1 MGKSQPKTII
11 EWNRWIYRI
20 LRRKKITTEEAT
32 LLEKLSDFLDE
43 YPDNTPLEKWLGFLY
58 LIMEQDREAER
69 ILSRM
74 KSRFPQDSEIQN
86 ALAYLAIRRG
96 ETEKAVTH
104 LLDALYTDE
113 NNPKLK
119 QNLNLLRS
127 SENLEAWLATHPWH
141 EFVFY
146 SLPKEDWFAPDISE
160 ILSHPIVRWVVV
172 LLVLLLLG
180 TIFFFL
186 YPNLINIAQKYQ
198 QIRFRQTGSL
208 VDSYTIQDIE
218 KLVEE
223 RQKYSIKLT
232 EEEIGKKFEMIK
244 DLLYEGKRNQALM
257 LINELLNSTAIDAGK
272 ITLNRF
278 PCSLGELASVVVA
291 ANLHQANQKQ
301 QRIDFHAEPN
311 CVAEIDAE
319 RIREVF
325 DNLVSN
331 AIKYSPF
338 GKTIWVRVFHAT
350 SSDAMPVVRFTVRD
364 EGQGLTEDDMKKLFG
379 RFQRLSAKPTGGESS
394 TGLGLSIAKQLVELH
409 NGKLWAESEGK
420 NMGATFIAELPIFPK
435 STSELE

>member
-257 LINELLNSTAIDAGK
+257 LINELLNSNASEQVKEHVRILQSFVPLPNPQNIDYNPSCRDVLKTPFLYQDVSISWVG
-272 ITLNRF
+272 T
-278 PCSLGELASVVVA
+278 V
-291 ANLHQANQKQ
+291 ANLFFNQRK
-301 QRIDFHAEPN
+301 ETS
-311 CVAEIDAE
+311 
-319 RIREVF
+319 F
-325 DNLVSN
+325 DLLINFVDEATVEGIATIKMEGFVSELRN
-331 AIKYSPF
+331 GRK
-338 GKTIWVRVFHAT
+338 VRVF
-350 SSDAMPVVRFTVRD
+350 
-364 EGQGLTEDDMKKLFG
+364 G
-379 RFQRLSAKPTGGESS
+379 RVAGVQIDNKVIILDPQIQYLDK
-394 TGLGLSIAKQLVELH
+394 
-409 NGKLWAESEGK
+409 
-420 NMGATFIAELPIFPK
+420 
-435 STSELE
+435 